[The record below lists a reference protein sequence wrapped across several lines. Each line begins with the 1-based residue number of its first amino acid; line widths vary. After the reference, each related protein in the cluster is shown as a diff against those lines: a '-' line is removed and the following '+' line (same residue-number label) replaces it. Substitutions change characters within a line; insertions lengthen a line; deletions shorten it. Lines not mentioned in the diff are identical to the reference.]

1 MQIIALQRRP
11 VGRHPVTALGI
22 GLIGAGYMGK
32 AHAVALAAVGAVFNT
47 KLRPVCEVICS
58 TAAQGAAQKAAELGF
73 RHSTANWREVIAH
86 PRVEALI
93 IASPQTTHR
102 EIALAACAAGKPVL
116 CEKPLGASLEDARAM
131 AAAAEAAAVPNMVG
145 FNYIRAPAMQL
156 AHQMIGSGELGDLIH
171 VRAEHTEDFLAD
183 PSEPASWRT
192 RGRACGTL
200 GDLAPHI
207 VNAVLRLIGPIERLV
222 ADAETVCAER
232 AGPKGP
238 ERVTNDDQAN
248 VLCRFEKGVM
258 GTIYVSRV
266 ATGRKMGYGF
276 DVTGT
281 KGALRFDAED
291 QNALWYY
298 DCRAR
303 PGRRGFAKLLMGP
316 EHPDFGAFVQ
326 GPGHGTGYQE
336 QIIIEARDFLRA
348 IETGKPVFPTFR
360 DGVEVSRVLEA
371 AFRSVTQRGWVRI
384 AEV

>member
-1 MQIIALQRRP
+1 
-11 VGRHPVTALGI
+11 VKALGI
-22 GLIGAGYMGK
+22 GLVGTGYMGK

-47 KLRPVCEVICS
+47 RLRPVCEMICS
-58 TAAQGAAQKAAELGF
+58 TTVAGAAQKAAELGF
-73 RHSTANWREVIAH
+73 KHSTADWRELVAN
-86 PRVEALI
+86 PRVEAVV

-102 EIALAACAAGKPVL
+102 AIALAAFAAGKPVF
-116 CEKPLGASLEDARAM
+116 CEKPLGASLEDARVM
-131 AAAAEAAAVPNMVG
+131 AAAAARAGVPNMVG
-145 FNYIRAPAMQL
+145 FNYIRAPALQL
-156 AHQMIGSGELGDLIH
+156 AHQMIRSGELGDIIH

-183 PSEPASWRT
+183 PGEPASWRT

-222 ADAETVCAER
+222 ADAETAYAQR
-232 AGPKGP
+232 PGPNGP
-238 ERVTNDDQAN
+238 EPVTNDDQAN
-248 VLCRFEKGVM
+248 VLCRFESGTM
-258 GTIYVSRV
+258 GALYVSRV

-276 DVTGT
+276 DITGT

-303 PGRRGFAKLLMGP
+303 QGRQGFAKLLMGP

-326 GPGHGTGYQE
+326 GAGHGTGYQE

-348 IETGKPVFPTFR
+348 IETSEAVFPTFR
-360 DGVEVSRVLEA
+360 DGLEVSRVLEA
-371 AFRSVTQRGWVRI
+371 AFRSVEKAGWVRI